1 MMKKLNVKRTI
12 TNNSALF
19 VFLLLFIAS
28 WIVYGEKLGS
38 PSVVINLFTQSSI
51 MGLVAIGMTCVILT
65 GSIDLSVGSIVGISG
80 VFAALLST
88 GNVLLVILISVIT
101 GFAIGMLNGFLVTKM
116 KIVPFISTLS
126 TMIGVRGIIF
136 IITNNKSVSASDSTQ
151 AFQFIAKWDMSG
163 LNSALQGADPTPA
176 TTKAVGLVT
185 SSLEKLP
192 LFLYFI
198 VAVVL
203 LMIVLKYTRF
213 GRSIYAVGGNIEA
226 AKMMGIN
233 TGRIIR
239 YAYAISGLLSAIA
252 GLVLCSRLRAGQ
264 HVAGEGWEMS
274 AIAATVIGGTLLTGG
289 KGTVGGTFFGV
300 LIIELIKQI
309 FIMQGNINVWWQNI
323 ATGAILLM
331 VVMLQARTQF
341 KKGKI

>member
-1 MMKKLNVKRTI
+1 MINKLNVRKLI

-19 VFLLLFIAS
+19 VFLLLFITAG
-28 WIVYGEKLGS
+28 IVYGEKLVS

-80 VFAALLST
+80 AFAALLSS
-88 GNVLLVILISVIT
+88 GNVLLVILVSIIT
-101 GFAIGMLNGFLVTKM
+101 GFVIGMLNGLLVTKM
-116 KIVPFISTLS
+116 RIVPFISTLA
-126 TMIGVRGIIF
+126 TMIGVRGVIF
-136 IITNNKSVSASDSTQ
+136 IISDNKSISAGDATN
-151 AFQFIAKWDMSG
+151 AFQNIAKWDMTA
-163 LNSALQGADPTPA
+163 LNGMLLGSDPTPA
-176 TTKAVGLVT
+176 TAKSVGLVT

-192 LFLYFI
+192 LFIYFL
-198 VAVVL
+198 VAVIL

-233 TGRIIR
+233 TGRVIR
-239 YAYAISGLLSAIA
+239 FAYTISGVLSAIA
-252 GLVLCSRLRAGQ
+252 GMVLCSRLRMGQ

-274 AIAATVIGGTLLTGG
+274 AIASTVIGGTLLTGG
-289 KGTVGGTFFGV
+289 KGTIGGTFFGV

-323 ATGAILLM
+323 ATGVILLI
-331 VVMLQARTQF
+331 VVMIQARTQV
-341 KKGKI
+341 KKGNI